1 MAASTE
7 GEKETSFS
15 EAARQKPSLVK
26 DWLRFLKA
34 SRKWWLVPMVVVML
48 MLAALFV
55 LSSTVAAPFIY
66 TLF

>member
-1 MAASTE
+1 MAMSTE
-7 GEKETSFS
+7 GKKETAFS
-15 EAARQKPSLVK
+15 EAAREKPSLVK
-26 DWLRFLKA
+26 DWLQFLKA
-34 SRKWWLVPMVVVML
+34 SRKWWLIPMMVLML